1 MPDDSEIP
9 QNSKK
14 LKKDN
19 DEDDEDDGDYFWSEY
34 FDNL

>member
-19 DEDDEDDGDYFWSEY
+19 DEDDEDDGDYF
-34 FDNL
+34 